1 MNNLSLF
8 SVADRCPFIVSTAH
22 VASACGHLLM
32 ELFVSCWGG
41 SIYRVLT
48 VTLICMRL
56 LTKERKLDMPWPDR
70 C

>member
-1 MNNLSLF
+1 MNNLSSS

-41 SIYRVLT
+41 SEYRVLT
-48 VTLICMRL
+48 VALICMRPL
-56 LTKERKLDMPWPDR
+56 IKERELSMPWPDT